1 MVGGPA
7 GGRCLFALMIKEML
21 SIKIHV
27 HVGVFVYIRLSLAT
41 KKRSHFSGRKYYF
54 VK

>member
-7 GGRCLFALMIKEML
+7 GGRCLFGLMIKKML

-27 HVGVFVYIRLSLAT
+27 HVGVFVVYLRLSFAT
-41 KKRSHFSGRKYYF
+41 KKRSHL
-54 VK
+54 